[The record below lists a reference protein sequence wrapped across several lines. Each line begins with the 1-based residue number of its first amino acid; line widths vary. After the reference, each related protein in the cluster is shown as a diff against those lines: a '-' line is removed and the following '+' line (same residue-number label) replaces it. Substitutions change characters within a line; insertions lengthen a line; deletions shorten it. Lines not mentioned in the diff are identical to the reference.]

1 MDWQELMHRV
11 LDGEALSPPERAAF
25 EAGLA
30 DEERRRRYERLKRLG
45 DDLGA
50 LPFVKPPASVAH
62 SVAKDV
68 ALSKALSDTP
78 VMPRSVAAIVASRVA
93 DDAHPEVASAL
104 RGLPRVAPPVSVA
117 VAVAK
122 RVHAEASHNPAPL
135 VLVGGL
141 LVAFSL
147 LTLSFA
153 WPNVSVG
160 VTVLQSL
167 LSGLS
172 PLVFVGF
179 ALALVASVLTL
190 WRPTPTVRRGG
201 ALALASAF
209 ALMFAPLGTL
219 FSAGTNGT
227 NVVRVGRDVVVN
239 HAVPG
244 DVVALGGNVVLLPGA
259 KVGGAVVAFL
269 GDVRQRPGAQVAKAP
284 SALLGNVEGARV
296 GLSTKPLPALGTASA
311 FQPLLEWIGA
321 GAWTP
326 LYLAALGA
334 IVLLLFLSGV
344 AERLARRQRHALTR
358 TLALGTLVF
367 GLIVPPLVIGALSGF
382 LVPALV
388 GGVLALLALSVGL
401 AVSLYDGGR
410 AITRA
415 LRLPRAEVIGAVLGL
430 ALFAATLFVPPLA
443 LAVWMLGGLWGA
455 GTLLLAR
462 PELRA

>member
-1 MDWQELMHRV
+1 MHRV
-11 LDGEALSPPERAAF
+11 LDGEALSSQERAAF

-30 DEERRRRYERLKRLG
+30 DEERRRAYEQLKRVG
-45 DDLGA
+45 DDLSV
-50 LPFVKPPASVAH
+50 LPSVPLPASVA
-62 SVAKDV
+62 SRVARDV
-68 ALSKALSDTP
+68 ALSQALSRAP
-78 VMPRSVAAIVASRVA
+78 GMPRSVAAIVASRVA
-93 DDAHPEVASAL
+93 EDARPEVVASL
-104 RGLPRVAPPVSVA
+104 RSLPRVAPPVSIA
-117 VAVAK
+117 AAVAK
-122 RVHAEASHNPAPL
+122 RVHAEASQNPAPL

-147 LTLSFA
+147 LTMAFA
-153 WPNVSVG
+153 WPNVAVG

-179 ALALVASVLTL
+179 ALALGASVLSL
-190 WRPTPTVRRGG
+190 WRPTPTVRRSG

-219 FSAGTNGT
+219 FSGGTTGT
-227 NVVRVGRDVVVN
+227 NVVRVGRDVVVD

-244 DVVALGGNVVLLPGA
+244 NVVALGGDVVLLPGA
-259 KVGGAVVAFL
+259 NVGGDVVAFL
-269 GDVRQRPGAQVAKAP
+269 GDVRQRPGAVVANAP
-284 SALLGNVEGARV
+284 SALLGNVEGSRE

-311 FQPLLEWIGA
+311 FQPLLAWIGA

-326 LYLAALGA
+326 LYVAALCA

-367 GLIVPPLVIGALSGF
+367 GLIVPPLVVGALSGF

-388 GGVLALLALSVGL
+388 GAVLALFALSVGL

-410 AITRA
+410 AVALA
-415 LRLPRAEVIGAVLGL
+415 LRLPRADVLGAVLGL
-430 ALFAATLFVPPLA
+430 ALFAATLFVPPFA
-443 LAVWMLGGLWGA
+443 LATWILGGLWGA